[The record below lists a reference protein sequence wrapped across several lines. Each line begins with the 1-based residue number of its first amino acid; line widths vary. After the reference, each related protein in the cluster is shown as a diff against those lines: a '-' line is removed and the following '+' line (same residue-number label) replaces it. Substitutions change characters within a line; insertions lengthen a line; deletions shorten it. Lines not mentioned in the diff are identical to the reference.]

1 LVLGFEATASLFDI
15 TLVTVAYLTW
25 STGGG
30 LLQWFGC
37 NYLSSFA
44 SLILRRLVDGVVSTI
59 WVLAGLDRPA
69 VWWVLVHAG

>member
-1 LVLGFEATASLFDI
+1 MFCVLVLVLGFEATASLFDI

-37 NYLSSFA
+37 NYLIFFCKSYFEEA
-44 SLILRRLVDGVVSTI
+44 GGWGCIYYLGVGGT
-59 WVLAGLDRPA
+59 G
-69 VWWVLVHAG
+69 